1 MRNIILLLF
10 LFQSFSITLF
20 SQNPHYSLG
29 GHLFAGEYPINNP
42 VSTGDTGIVILY
54 QMKNS
59 AMMPVDTTFFSN
71 LGYFVFLEV
80 PEGEYLLKAGLTKQS
95 SHYLSYF
102 PTYYSSN
109 LTWNSS
115 NSVNLA
121 ESSIYEANI
130 RLLPTNRSL
139 SGAASVKGFVVQSY
153 DEDGFRKLQGTE
165 VLIFNDKLEPITFS
179 LTDDN
184 GAFSFSDLPYGT
196 YYLSVEL
203 TGMFSAVQKI
213 TLDEVN
219 PGIDNLVME
228 VMSHHPANIEDIQ
241 QQPGISISNVFPN
254 PAEDHI
260 RMIVR
265 TTEPENF
272 EIGIYSLTGIKILSF
287 SYHFFGIRSLE
298 IPLGSLSKGTY
309 ILTIHSSGNHLTKVQ
324 KFVKL

>member
-1 MRNIILLLF
+1 MRNILLLF
-10 LFQSFSITLF
+10 ILFQSFTGNLF

-59 AMMPVDTTFFSN
+59 VMIPVDTTQFSN
-71 LGYFVFLEV
+71 LGYFVFLDV
-80 PEGEYLLKAGLTKQS
+80 PEGEYFLKAGLTKKS
-95 SHYLSYF
+95 AHYISYF

-115 NSVNLA
+115 NSVKLTDG
-121 ESSIYEANI
+121 SIYEANI

-139 SGAASVKGFVVQSY
+139 SGTASVKGVVVQSY
-153 DEDGFRKLQGTE
+153 DEDAYRKLQGTE
-165 VLIFNDKLEPITFS
+165 VLLFNEKLEPLTFCIT
-179 LTDDN
+179 DNN
-184 GAFSFSDLPYGT
+184 GAFSFSDLPFGT

-203 TGMFSAVQKI
+203 TGMFSTAQKI
-213 TLDEVN
+213 TLDQGN

-228 VMSHHPANIEDIQ
+228 VMSYHPANIEESQ
-241 QQPGISISNVFPN
+241 LLPGVSISNAFPN

-260 RMIVR
+260 KMIVR

-287 SYHFFGIRSLE
+287 SHHFFGIRSLE

-309 ILTIHSSGNHLTKVQ
+309 ILRIHASGNHLTKVQ